1 MRNGMNS
8 VLLDPIERN
17 ESRSTTKLALPGIS
31 ANFPMRVLIV
41 DDEPN
46 IRKTLRLALES
57 FGASVEEAVNGS
69 QARRAVER
77 SGFDLAFVDLRLGQ
91 ESGLELLDALTSASP
106 RMAVV
111 IVTAYATIDSAV
123 DAMRRGAF
131 DYLPK
136 PFSPGQIR
144 AVLERIGRHRSLQN
158 RLTELEDQIRREF
171 PEVALDVGDPAVRS
185 VLEQAKKVAATDAAV
200 LLRGE
205 SGTGKGVLAH
215 AIHAWSRRSAGPFVT
230 ISCPSLSAELLE
242 SVLFGHARGSFTGA
256 VADTEGKVAAAE
268 GGTLFLDEVGDLP
281 LPLQPKLLRFL
292 QERRYER
299 VGETR
304 TRTADVRLVTASNRD
319 LDAAAAAGEFRED
332 LLFRLNVVEL
342 ALPPLRQRA
351 DRLAL
356 AEHLVTFLAGQLGKK
371 IEGFTEDARQVVLQY
386 SWPGNLREL
395 RNAIERAVIFA
406 ASAQIDRADLPG
418 RISAGVELGPSS
430 ASAHVEVGQRVT
442 LEQLEKEHIRLILN
456 ATESREDAARI
467 LGIDPSTLY
476 RKRKQFG
483 L

>member
-1 MRNGMNS
+1 MR
-8 VLLDPIERN
+8 I
-17 ESRSTTKLALPGIS
+17 
-31 ANFPMRVLIV
+31 LIV
-41 DDEPN
+41 NDEPN

-57 FGASVEEAVNGS
+57 FGGSVEEAVNAS
-69 QARRAVER
+69 QALRLFER
-77 SGFDLAFVDLRLGQ
+77 SSFDLAFVDLRLGQ
-91 ESGLELLDALTSASP
+91 DSGLDLLESFAAASP
-106 RMAVV
+106 RVAVV

-136 PFSPGQIR
+136 PFTPGQIR

-158 RLTELEDQIRREF
+158 RLTELEEQIRREF
-171 PEVALDVGDPAVRS
+171 PEVALDAGDPAVGG
-185 VLEQAKKVAATDAAV
+185 VLEQARKVAATDAAV

-230 ISCPSLSAELLE
+230 ISCPSLNADLLE

-256 VADTEGKVAAAE
+256 VTDTEGKVAAAE
-268 GGTLFLDEVGDLP
+268 GGTLFLDEIGDLP

-304 TRTADVRLVTASNRD
+304 TRTADVRLLTASNRD
-319 LDAAAAAGEFRED
+319 LDAAATAGEFRED

-342 ALPPLRQRA
+342 TMPPLRIRT
-351 DRLAL
+351 DLLAL
-356 AEHLVTFLAGQLGKK
+356 AEHFVSFLAGQLGKK
-371 IEGFTEDARQVVLQY
+371 IHGFTDLGRQAVLQY

-406 ASAQIDRADLPG
+406 TGQSIDRADLPG
-418 RISAGVELGPSS
+418 RVSAGAGSGLRSNSS
-430 ASAHVEVGQRVT
+430 RMEVGQPVT
-442 LEQLEKEHIRLILN
+442 LEQLETEHIRLILER
-456 ATESREDAARI
+456 TESREDAAHV

-476 RKRKQFG
+476 RKRRQFG
-483 L
+483 LE

>member
-1 MRNGMNS
+1 MR
-8 VLLDPIERN
+8 I
-17 ESRSTTKLALPGIS
+17 
-31 ANFPMRVLIV
+31 LIV

-57 FGASVEEAVNGS
+57 SGSSVEEAANAS
-69 QARRAVER
+69 QALRLIER
-77 SGFDLAFVDLRLGQ
+77 SSFDLAFVDLRLGH
-91 ESGLELLDALTSASP
+91 ESGLDLLEAFASASP
-106 RMAVV
+106 RVAVV
-111 IVTAYATIDSAV
+111 IVTAYASIDSAV

-136 PFSPGQIR
+136 PFTPGQIR
-144 AVLERIGRHRSLQN
+144 AVLERLGRHRSLQN
-158 RLTELEDQIRREF
+158 RLTELEEQIRREF
-171 PEVALDVGDPAVRS
+171 PEVALDAGDPAVRG
-185 VLEQAKKVAATDAAV
+185 VLDQARKVSATDAAV

-215 AIHAWSRRSAGPFVT
+215 AIHAWSRRSRGPFVT
-230 ISCPSLSAELLE
+230 ISCPSLNADLLE

-256 VADTEGKVAAAE
+256 ISDTEGKVAAAE
-268 GGTLFLDEVGDLP
+268 AGTLFLDEVGDLP

-304 TRTADVRLVTASNRD
+304 TRTADVRLIAATNRD
-319 LDAAAAAGEFRED
+319 LDAAAAAGAFRED

-342 ALPPLRQRA
+342 TMPPLRGRT
-351 DRLAL
+351 DLLSL
-356 AEHLVTFLAGQLGKK
+356 AEHLLSFLAGQLGKK
-371 IEGFTEDARQVVLQY
+371 IDGFTEDARQALLQY
-386 SWPGNLREL
+386 AWPGNLREL

-406 ASAQIDRADLPG
+406 TTPVIDRGDLPG
-418 RISAGVELGPSS
+418 RVAERTGREPWNATPL
-430 ASAHVEVGQRVT
+430 VEVGQPVA
-442 LEQLEKEHIRLILN
+442 LERLETEHIRLILER
-456 ATESREDAARI
+456 TPSREDAARI

-476 RKRKQFG
+476 RKRKQLG

>member
-1 MRNGMNS
+1 MR
-8 VLLDPIERN
+8 I
-17 ESRSTTKLALPGIS
+17 
-31 ANFPMRVLIV
+31 LIV

-57 FGASVEEAVNGS
+57 FGCSVEDAANVS
-69 QARRAVER
+69 QALRLIER
-77 SGFDLAFVDLRLGQ
+77 SSFDLAFVDLRLGQ
-91 ESGLELLDALTSASP
+91 ESGLGLLDAFASGLQ
-106 RMAVV
+106 RVAVV
-111 IVTAYATIDSAV
+111 IVTAYASIDSAV

-136 PFSPGQIR
+136 PFTPGQIR
-144 AVLERIGRHRSLQN
+144 AVLERMGRHRSMQN
-158 RLTELEDQIRREF
+158 RLTELEEQVRREF
-171 PEVALDVGDPAVRS
+171 PEVALDAGDLGMRGI
-185 VLEQAKKVAATDAAV
+185 LEQARKVAMTEAAV

-215 AIHAWSRRSAGPFVT
+215 TIHAWSRRAGGPFVT
-230 ISCPSLSAELLE
+230 ISCPSLNADLLE

-256 VADTEGKVAAAE
+256 ISDTEGKVAAAE
-268 GGTLFLDEVGDLP
+268 GGTLFLDEIGDLP

-304 TRTADVRLVTASNRD
+304 TRAADVRLIAASNRD
-319 LDAAAAAGEFRED
+319 LDAAAAAGEFRQD

-342 ALPPLRQRA
+342 TPPPLRARS
-351 DRLAL
+351 DLLSL
-356 AEHLVTFLAGQLGKK
+356 AEHLLSFLAGNLGKR
-371 IEGFTEDARQVVLQY
+371 IDGFTEDARQALLQY
-386 SWPGNLREL
+386 TWPGNLREL

-406 ASAQIDRADLPG
+406 TRHLIDRADLPG
-418 RISAGVELGPSS
+418 RIANCFGSEPSIVTLP
-430 ASAHVEVGQRVT
+430 VEVGQPVPLDR
-442 LEQLEKEHIRLILN
+442 LETEHIRRILER
-456 ATESREDAARI
+456 APSREDAAKI

-476 RKRKQFG
+476 RKRKQLG

>member
-1 MRNGMNS
+1 MR
-8 VLLDPIERN
+8 I
-17 ESRSTTKLALPGIS
+17 
-31 ANFPMRVLIV
+31 LIV
-41 DDEPN
+41 DDETN

-57 FGASVEEAVNGS
+57 LGSSVEEAATAS
-69 QARRAVER
+69 QAMRLIER
-77 SGFDLAFVDLRLGQ
+77 SSFDLAFVDLRLGQ
-91 ESGLELLDALTSASP
+91 ESGLDLIEAFASASP
-106 RMAVV
+106 RVAVV
-111 IVTAYATIDSAV
+111 IVTAYASIDSAV

-136 PFSPGQIR
+136 PFTPGQIR

-158 RLTELEDQIRREF
+158 RLTELEEQIRREF
-171 PEVALDVGDPAVRS
+171 PEVALDAGDPAVRD
-185 VLEQAKKVAATDAAV
+185 VLEQARKVAVTDAAV

-215 AIHAWSRRSAGPFVT
+215 AIHAWSRRSTGPFVT
-230 ISCPSLSAELLE
+230 VSCPSLNADLLE

-256 VADTEGKVAAAE
+256 ISDTEGKVAAAE
-268 GGTLFLDEVGDLP
+268 AGTLFLDEVGDLP

-304 TRTADVRLVTASNRD
+304 TRTADVRLIAASNHD
-319 LDAAAAAGEFRED
+319 LDAAAAAGAFRED

-342 ALPPLRQRA
+342 TMPPLRGRT
-351 DRLAL
+351 DLLAL
-356 AEHLVTFLAGQLGKK
+356 AEHLLSFLAGQLGKK
-371 IEGFTEDARQVVLQY
+371 IAGFTDDARQALLQY
-386 SWPGNLREL
+386 HWPGNLREL

-406 ASAQIDRADLPG
+406 TTSSIDRGDLPV
-418 RISAGVELGPSS
+418 RVAERAGPESS
-430 ASAHVEVGQRVT
+430 NARPLVEVGQPVA
-442 LEQLEKEHIRLILN
+442 LERLETEHIRLIL
-456 ATESREDAARI
+456 ERSPSREDAARI

-476 RKRKQFG
+476 RKRKQLG

>member
-1 MRNGMNS
+1 MR
-8 VLLDPIERN
+8 I
-17 ESRSTTKLALPGIS
+17 
-31 ANFPMRVLIV
+31 LIV
-41 DDEPN
+41 DDELN

-57 FGASVEEAVNGS
+57 FGATVEEVTSGA
-69 QARRAVER
+69 QALRLVER
-77 SGFDLAFVDLRLGQ
+77 SRFEVAFVDLRLGQ
-91 ESGLELLDALTSASP
+91 ESGLDLLESLVSASP
-106 RMAVV
+106 RLAVV

-136 PFSPGQIR
+136 PFTPSQIR
-144 AVLERIGRHRSLQN
+144 AVLERIGRHRSLKN
-158 RLTELEDQIRREF
+158 RLSELKEQIRREF
-171 PEVALDVGDPAVRS
+171 PEVALDAGDRAVRGI
-185 VLEQAKKVAATDAAV
+185 LEQARTVAATEAAV

-215 AIHAWSRRSAGPFVT
+215 AIHAWSRRSDGPFVT
-230 ISCPSLSAELLE
+230 ISCPSLNADLLE

-256 VADTEGKVAAAE
+256 VTDTEGKVAAAE

-281 LPLQPKLLRFL
+281 LALQPKLLRFL

-299 VGETR
+299 VGEAR

-342 ALPPLRQRA
+342 TLPPLRRRT
-351 DRLAL
+351 DLLAI
-356 AEHLVTFLAGQLGKK
+356 AEHLVSFLAGQLGKK
-371 IEGFTEDARQVVLQY
+371 IHGFSDEARQAVIQY
-386 SWPGNLREL
+386 PWPGNLREL

-406 ASAQIDRADLPG
+406 REPSIDRDDLP
-418 RISAGVELGPSS
+418 RRVSAGAGGPPRSVSS
-430 ASAHVEVGQRVT
+430 RVEVGQPVT
-442 LEQLEKEHIRLILN
+442 LEQLETEHIRLILDR
-456 ATESREDAARI
+456 TEGREDAARI